1 MSGLEWSRGALWPW
15 LLLLPVVWALSWLVL
30 DRARAAVRRYGV
42 KPTTPVA
49 SPLWR
54 SLFTTLLLGLGF
66 VCWLDPRYGDE
77 VVAVERR
84 GLDVIFCV
92 DTSQSMLARD
102 LQPTRLERALR
113 DVRAVLPELHG
124 GDRAALV
131 VFAGEAR
138 LWVPLTHDVDSFGGL
153 LDEVDTE
160 VVRTGGTDI
169 AAALKKAREVA
180 DVDNAATTVV
190 VLLTDGEDLAG
201 EGAAAAARLAARGVP
216 VHAFGLGDER
226 GSKITVEGPDG
237 ETFLRDRAGREVIS
251 GLDARSLEA
260 VAAAG
265 GGEFVRLD
273 GEPGGL
279 AAHYATRILPQAR
292 RALADLDPPARAL
305 PAALLSLAFL
315 AWILVLATR
324 DARTR

>member
-1 MSGLEWSRGALWPW
+1 MSAPRAPVRLGGAADPRRRRARRL
-15 LLLLPVVWALSWLVL
+15 A
-30 DRARAAVRRYGV
+30 ARAAAVPALAG
-42 KPTTPVA
+42 A
-49 SPLWR
+49 
-54 SLFTTLLLGLGF
+54 LLLAG
-66 VCWLDPRYGDE
+66 
-77 VVAVERR
+77 AEREAAAAPADAPLSMDLVIV
-84 GLDVIFCV
+84 LDV
-92 DTSQSMLARD
+92 SRSMLARD
-102 LQPTRLERALR
+102 VAPSRLGRARAEIRALAERAR
-113 DVRAVLPELHG
+113 T
-124 GDRAALV
+124 DRLALV
-131 VFAGEAR
+131 AFAGEAR
-138 LWVPLTHDVDSFGGL
+138 RLVPVTRDGVLVADSADAAGPDSVAL
-153 LDEVDTE
+153 
-160 VVRTGGTDI
+160 GGTDL
-169 AAALKKAREVA
+169 AAAL
-180 DVDNAATTVV
+180 DAAFDSLPDDGASRSAAVL
-190 VLLTDGEDLAG
+190 LLTDGEDLAG